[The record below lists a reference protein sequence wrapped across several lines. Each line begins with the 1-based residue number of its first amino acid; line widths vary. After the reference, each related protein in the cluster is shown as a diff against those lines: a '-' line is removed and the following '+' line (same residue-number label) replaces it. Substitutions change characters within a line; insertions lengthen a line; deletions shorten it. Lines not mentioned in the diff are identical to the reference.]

1 MHSQRG
7 DRRASGG
14 GAGPTRRQAAG
25 LVLCGALLAL
35 AATPPVRSLASLPY
49 RVRLVP
55 GEVHE
60 LASKLPVR
68 LYVRSDSGKALRI
81 NGRLASSGRWLA
93 ADRLAVEAPGV
104 GRYRLELRALK
115 VIPIRRV
122 TVDAV
127 QPIAVVPGGES
138 IGVLVDAGGVV
149 IVEEWPVV
157 DGAGRKQYPAREA
170 GLQAGDVIVAVDG
183 RRVRN
188 RDEVADLI
196 QSAGERGAILPLV
209 FRRDGREMETSIQ
222 PVYDAEKR
230 RYLMG
235 LWVRDGATGIG
246 TMTFYEPVSARFG
259 ALGHLVA
266 DPSGAPYRFTSGAVI
281 DAFISGIRPG
291 KAGEPGEK
299 IGVFLNQDDH
309 LGEIDRNTVLGIF
322 GRLNRL
328 PKSPGVV
335 PVALE
340 GEVHAGPAQVVTV
353 VRGQQPEVFEATI
366 ERVFPQG
373 RPSDKGMIVRITDP
387 RLLAVTGGI
396 VQGMSGSPILQDGKL
411 AGAVT
416 HVFVNDPTRGYGVFA
431 EWMVREGLPQEL
443 PEAAGM

>member
-1 MHSQRG
+1 MHSKRADGRAPRG
-7 DRRASGG
+7 GP
-14 GAGPTRRQAAG
+14 GPTRRQAAG
-25 LVLCGALLAL
+25 LLLCGLLFAL

-60 LASKLPVR
+60 LASRLPVR
-68 LYVRSDSGKALRI
+68 LYVRSESGKALRI
-81 NGRLASSGRWLA
+81 NGRVASAGRWLA

-104 GRYRLELRALK
+104 GRYRLELRALR

-127 QPIAVVPGGES
+127 PPMAVVPGGES
-138 IGVLVDAGGVV
+138 IGVLVDAGGVI
-149 IVEEWPVV
+149 IVEDWPVV
-157 DGAGRKQYPAREA
+157 DGEGRKQYPAREA
-170 GLQAGDVIVAVDG
+170 GLRAGDVIVAVDG
-183 RRVRN
+183 RPVRN
-188 RDEVADLI
+188 RDEVADLV
-196 QSAGERGAILPLV
+196 QNAGERGAILPLV
-209 FRRDGREMETSIQ
+209 FRRDGREMETSVQ

-230 RYLMG
+230 RYLVG

-246 TMTFYEPVSARFG
+246 TMTFYDPSSARFG

-266 DPSGAPYRFTSGAVI
+266 DASGEPYRFASGAVI

-299 IGVFLNQDDH
+299 IGVFIDREDH
-309 LGEIDRNTVLGIF
+309 LGVIDRNSALGIF

-328 PKSPGVV
+328 PKSARTV
-335 PVALE
+335 PVSLE

-353 VRGQQPEVFEATI
+353 VRGQKPEVFEVTI

-387 RLLAVTGGI
+387 RLLAITGGI
-396 VQGMSGSPILQDGKL
+396 VQGMSGSPILQDGRL

-431 EWMVREGLPQEL
+431 EWMVREGLPPEL